1 MLILELVSF
10 GIIVFA
16 GLVIFFAS
24 GWFTGTDEFGGVNT
38 RDSERLKIIKQKAIV
53 SSWILLVM
61 VFFLSSVFEFLQ
73 LNNGGWNL
81 FGSIKPELLYLL
93 VAVISYFVYYWMY
106 KRRLSSSTS
115 LQGNTD
121 RS

>member
-1 MLILELVSF
+1 MELVSF

-16 GLVIFFAS
+16 GLVIFFTS

-38 RDSERLKIIKQKAIV
+38 KDSERLKIIKQKAIV

-73 LNNGGWNL
+73 LNNRGWSL
-81 FGSIKPELLYLL
+81 FGSVKPELLYLL
-93 VAVISYFVYYWMY
+93 VAVVSYFVYYWMY
-106 KRRLSSSTS
+106 KRRITNSE
-115 LQGNTD
+115 
-121 RS
+121 R